1 MRSILII
8 EDCDEIRV
16 DLAELLRDEGYE
28 VITARHGA
36 EALDLLGSGPVP
48 SLILLDLMMP
58 VMDGWQFRK
67 QQLGRPNL
75 APIPVVLLTGSN
87 NAQQHARDLNAVG
100 CVQKPFDFDQLLC
113 TVSDAVARASAL
125 AGHPPSHVTP
135 ESRT

>member
-1 MRSILII
+1 MSSILII

-28 VITARHGA
+28 VATARHGA
-36 EALDLLGSGPVP
+36 EALDLLGRGPAP

-67 QQLGRPNL
+67 EQLGKPNL

-87 NAQQHARDLNAVG
+87 NAQQHARDLKAVG

-113 TVSDAVARASAL
+113 TVSDVVARAGSA
-125 AGHPPSHVTP
+125 
-135 ESRT
+135 

>member
-1 MRSILII
+1 MSSILII

-28 VITARHGA
+28 VVTARHGG
-36 EALDLLGSGPVP
+36 EALALLDAGPAP

-67 QQLGRPNL
+67 EQLRKPKL

-100 CVQKPFDFDQLLC
+100 CVQKPFDLGQLLC
-113 TVSDAVARASAL
+113 TLSDVVTRAGLSS
-125 AGHPPSHVTP
+125 G
-135 ESRT
+135 

>member
-1 MRSILII
+1 MSAILIV

-28 VITARHGA
+28 VVTARHGA
-36 EALDLLGSGPVP
+36 EAIDLLDAGLSP

-67 QQLGRPNL
+67 EQLGKPSL

-87 NAQQHARDLNAVG
+87 NAQQHARDLNAVA
-100 CVQKPFDFDQLLC
+100 CVQKPFELDQLLD
-113 TVSDAVARASAL
+113 TVSEIIARAGATRS
-125 AGHPPSHVTP
+125 
-135 ESRT
+135 

>member
-1 MRSILII
+1 MSSILIV

-16 DLAELLRDEGYE
+16 DLAELLRDEGYD
-28 VITARHGA
+28 VVTARHGA
-36 EALDLLGSGPVP
+36 EALALLGAGPAP

-67 QQLGRPNL
+67 EQLGTPNL

-87 NAQQHARDLNAVG
+87 NAQQHARDLKAVG

-113 TVSDAVARASAL
+113 TVSDIVARA
-125 AGHPPSHVTP
+125 GVGGG
-135 ESRT
+135 